1 MLGLVDRYLIR
12 EMVFPFV
19 LAVAGFVLFIV
30 LNLIPQLSDFMLDR
44 NVPLLTLFQMLAYRL
59 PELLVYGLPVGVLF
73 AIFWALGRLSH
84 DRELVALQAA
94 GFSLRRLMLPVVLMG
109 VITTGAAFAVGELW
123 MPWANH
129 RYYDLLR
136 EIFFIRSSP
145 QIRESTFIKISDTAY
160 AYIERYDPTTK
171 KLSNV
176 MVFDQGGGEYLAE
189 LDARFPKIIVAPE
202 GEWDGEYWRLTQGK
216 LHKLRDDGQ
225 LEYTLTFE
233 KLSIRTGPYLQ
244 RIFLEQRTPH
254 EMGIAE
260 LYQQIQG
267 LRRSRLGAESLIVE
281 LHSKIAVPFSAL
293 VFALFGA
300 PLSLIF
306 AQGGAPRGRA
316 AGVILSVVLVACYQG
331 LLLWMS
337 TLGKRGVIAPALA
350 PWVPN
355 ILFLVLGVLLLIW
368 VDRLS
373 RLDLF
378 ARLRQLFAL
387 VLLCG
392 ALSGFAGLAQEPP
405 PLAFDLQADRLTVA
419 RDWSEI
425 AAEGHVRFTYEK
437 GRLQAD
443 RLSAQRITLADLSSR
458 PTPPAPDLSPAPSPK
473 EGGEPLPLREGVGVR
488 SGRGEAWRITAEGRV
503 VWEGEGLKGESEK
516 IELQIAW
523 DGTAWQL
530 ESARL
535 HEASLEY
542 RQGRARASEIVVQ
555 GERTATFT
563 NFLGQTQF
571 ESAARKQE
579 TLRFQGA
586 TAHVTFS
593 PDGEIKLLQITTGE
607 ITTCTCPEPITRA
620 AYSIAAGSVRVEP
633 NESVFATNIFLKAYG
648 LPVFWAPVY
657 FASLKEETK
666 TPLLPDFGQLPDRG
680 WYLRWRV
687 PFVID
692 QDNTGTLLIDY
703 YTRLPEVGTGIEYRY
718 QLFGQQ
724 GQVSVYRL
732 VGRGESWAVDWTHQA
747 RLPLGMRLS
756 VGIASRT
763 GLLEREAQRL
773 FSRALLSASWGV
785 VRWSLL
791 WSRDHYLVLPEPESE
806 EAARYRFLEKT
817 PELTLALTPWRLGP
831 LPLSVLASTSWGR
844 YREKKLDKEI
854 LDESTRWETVL
865 GVQSLALGTDSFTV
879 QASAN
884 YRLALYEPQRLR
896 REAYDLTVALGV
908 RPVSGLSADTTYAYR
923 RVLGQ
928 SPFSFDALDLLH
940 RVSFRASW
948 ATAPLAPNLSGGY
961 DLTLHRFDPLRLAL
975 RSPLLGLDLSWDL
988 EYDLNRALWQRAALT
1003 VNGSWDTLT
1012 AQLTTAFLFP
1022 TRTFEDVILKISWG
1036 AQRLGASI
1044 NLNRFALI
1052 RLNLETSWQWGSDW
1066 EFSLK
1071 GEYDLPTQRV
1081 TALQLGV
1088 IKKFCHACWQVGL
1101 YSDSRR
1107 IWLQAQIN
1115 AFPTAQVRYSPTD
1128 QRLSFGS

>member
-19 LAVAGFVLFIV
+19 LAVAGFILFIV

-109 VITTGAAFAVGELW
+109 LITTGAAFAVGELW

-129 RYYDLLR
+129 HYYNLLR
-136 EIFFIRSSP
+136 EIFFMRASP

-160 AYIERYDPTTK
+160 AYVERYDPTTK

-189 LDARFPKIIVAPE
+189 LDARFPKIIVATE
-202 GEWDGEYWRLTQGK
+202 GEWDGEYWRLAQGK

-225 LEYTLTFE
+225 FEYTLTFE
-233 KLSIRTGPYLQ
+233 KLSIRAGPYLQ

-260 LYQQIQG
+260 LYQQIEV

-293 VFALFGA
+293 IFALFGA

-316 AGVILSVVLVACYQG
+316 AGVILSVLLVACYQG

-337 TLGKRGVIAPALA
+337 TLGKRSVISPTLA

-387 VLLCG
+387 VLLCS

-425 AAEGHVRFTYEK
+425 VAEGHVRFTYEK

-443 RLSAQRITLADLSSR
+443 RLSVQKIPHPTSPQPNPNPFPEGKGSS
-458 PTPPAPDLSPAPSPK
+458 PPSLG
-473 EGGEPLPLREGVGVR
+473 EGLGER
-488 SGRGEAWRITAEGRV
+488 WRIAAEGRV
-503 VWEGEGLKGESEK
+503 VWEGEGLKGASEK

-523 DGTAWQL
+523 DGAGWQL

-535 HEASLEY
+535 QEASLEY
-542 RQGRARASEIVVQ
+542 QHGRVRASEVVVR

-563 NFLGQTQF
+563 NFIGQTRF
-571 ESAARKQE
+571 ESAARKRE
-579 TLRFQGA
+579 TLRFQGD

-593 PDGEIKLLQITTGE
+593 PDGEIKFLQITTGE
-607 ITTCTCPEPITRA
+607 ITTCTCPESITRA
-620 AYSIAAGSVRVEP
+620 AYSISAGSVRLEP
-633 NESVFATNIFLKAYG
+633 NESILALNILLKAYG

-666 TPLLPDFGQLPDRG
+666 NPLLPDFGQLPDRG
-680 WYLRWRV
+680 WYLRWRF

-692 QDNTGTLLIDY
+692 KDNTGTVLFDY
-703 YTRLPEVGTGIEYRY
+703 YTKLPEVGTGIEYSY
-718 QLFGQQ
+718 KLWAQQ

-747 RLPLGMRLS
+747 QLPLSLRLS
-756 VGIASRT
+756 VGVSSRT

-791 WSRDHYLVLPEPESE
+791 WSRDHYLVLPQGE
-806 EAARYRFLEKT
+806 ETVLYRFLEKT
-817 PELTLALTPWRLGP
+817 PELTLTLTPWRLGP
-831 LPLSVLASTSWGR
+831 LPLSVIASTSWGR
-844 YREKKLDKEI
+844 YREKKLDKEM
-854 LDESTRWETVL
+854 LDESNRWETVL
-865 GVQSLALGTDSFTV
+865 GVQSLALGTSSFTV

-896 REAYDLTVALGV
+896 REAYDLTVATSV
-908 RPVSGLSADTTYAYR
+908 RPVPGLSADTTYAYR
-923 RVLGQ
+923 LVLGQ
-928 SPFSFDALDLLH
+928 SPFSFDTLAFVH

-948 ATAPLAPNLSGGY
+948 APVPLQPTLSGGY
-961 DLTLHRFDPLRLAL
+961 DLDLKRFDPLRLGL
-975 RSPLLGLDLSWDL
+975 RAQFLGLDALFDL
-988 EYDLNRALWQRAALT
+988 EYDLNHALWQRLALT
-1003 VNGSWDTLT
+1003 VNGSWDIANPPALT
-1012 AQLTTAFLFP
+1012 MQVTTAYRFP
-1022 TRTFEDVILKISWG
+1022 TRSFEDVILKISWG
-1036 AQRLGASI
+1036 AQRVGASV
-1044 NLNRFALI
+1044 NLNRLALV

-1071 GEYDLPTQRV
+1071 GEYDIPAQRV

-1107 IWLQAQIN
+1107 LWLQAQIN

>member
-19 LAVAGFVLFIV
+19 LAVAGFVLFII

-44 NVPLLTLFQMLAYRL
+44 NVPLLTLFRMLAYRL

-109 VITTGAAFAVGELW
+109 FLTTGAAFAVGELW

-129 RYYDLLR
+129 QYYNLLR
-136 EIFFIRSSP
+136 EIFFIRSAP
-145 QIRESTFIKISDTAY
+145 QIRESTFVKISDTAY

-189 LDARFPKIIVAPE
+189 LNARFPKIIVAPE
-202 GEWDGEYWRLTQGK
+202 GEWDGEYWRLGHGK

-225 LEYTLTFE
+225 FEYTLTFE
-233 KLSIRTGPYLQ
+233 KLSIRAGPYLQ
-244 RIFLEQRTPH
+244 RVFAEQRTPH

-260 LYQQIQG
+260 LFQQIQV
-267 LRRSRLGAESLIVE
+267 LQRSRLGAESLIVE

-293 VFALFGA
+293 IFALFGA

-316 AGVILSVVLVACYQG
+316 AGVIISVLLVAAYQG

-337 TLGKRGVIAPALA
+337 TLGKRGLIDPALA

-355 ILFLVLGVLLLIW
+355 LLFAVIGVLLVIW
-368 VDRLS
+368 LDRLS

-378 ARLRQLFAL
+378 ARLRQLFWL
-387 VLLCG
+387 VLVLG
-392 ALSGFAGLAQEPP
+392 ALSREGFAQEPP
-405 PLAFDLQADRLTVA
+405 PVAFDLQADRLTIA

-425 AAEGHVRFTYEK
+425 EASGYIRLTYEK
-437 GRLQAD
+437 GRVQAD
-443 RLSAQRITLADLSSR
+443 HLRAQRIHPLSEKE
-458 PTPPAPDLSPAPSPK
+458 TP
-473 EGGEPLPLREGVGVR
+473 EE
-488 SGRGEAWRITAEGRV
+488 WRIVAEGNV
-503 VWEGEGLKGESEK
+503 LWEGEGLKGESEK

-523 DGTAWQL
+523 DGARWQF

-535 HEASLEY
+535 QSATLEY
-542 RQGRARASEIVVQ
+542 DQGRLHAEEIAL
-555 GERTATFT
+555 ERTHSRTGEPVKARFT
-563 NFLGQTQF
+563 RFSGETRFQ
-571 ESAARKQE
+571 SAARKQE
-579 TLRFQGA
+579 TLRFQGEEARA
-586 TAHVTFS
+586 TLS
-593 PDGEIKLLQITTGE
+593 SEGQLQLLQITTGE
-607 ITTCTCPEPITRA
+607 VTTCTCAEPIARS

-633 NESVFATNIFLKAYG
+633 NESVWATNILVKAYG

-666 TPLLPDFGQLPDRG
+666 NPLLPDFGQLPERG

-692 QDNTGTLLIDY
+692 KDNTGTVMIDY
-703 YTRLPEVGTGIEYRY
+703 YTRLPEVGTGIEYSY
-718 QLFGQQ
+718 KFWGQQ

-732 VGRGESWAVDWTHQA
+732 VGRGESWATDWTHQA
-747 RLPLGMRLS
+747 QLPLRMRLS
-756 VGIASRT
+756 VGMTSRT
-763 GLLEREAQRL
+763 GVLEQEAQRL
-773 FSRALLSASWGV
+773 FSRALLSASWGG
-785 VRWSLL
+785 VRWSML
-791 WSRDHYLVLPEPESE
+791 WSRDQYLVLPEPDSDETVL
-806 EAARYRFLEKT
+806 YRFLEKA
-817 PELTLALTPWRLGP
+817 PELTLALAPWRLGP
-831 LPLSVLASTSWGR
+831 LPLSVIASTSWGR
-844 YREKKLDKEI
+844 YREKKIDREI
-854 LDESTRWETVL
+854 LDESTRWESVL
-865 GVQSLALGTDSFTV
+865 GVQSLAVGTDVLTV

-896 REAYDLTVALGV
+896 REAYDLTVATSL
-908 RPVSGLSADTTYAYR
+908 RPWPGLSADMTYAYR
-923 RVLGQ
+923 RVIGQ
-928 SPFSFDALDLLH
+928 SPFSFDTLTLVH
-940 RVSFRASW
+940 QVGWRASW
-948 ATAPLAPNLSGGY
+948 TTIPGKPNLSGGY
-961 DLTLHRFDPLRLAL
+961 DLDLKRFDPLRLGL
-975 RSPLLGLDLSWDL
+975 RASGGGLDALFDW
-988 EYDLNRALWQRAALT
+988 EYDLNRALWQRAALA
-1003 VNGSWDTLT
+1003 VSGSWDAVSL
-1012 AQLTTAFLFP
+1012 QLTTAYLFP
-1022 TRTFEDVILKISWG
+1022 TRAFEDLIFKLSWG
-1036 AQRLGASI
+1036 AQRLGMSV

-1052 RLNLETSWQWGSDW
+1052 RFNLETSWQWGSDW

-1071 GEYDLPTQRV
+1071 GEYDLPTRRV

-1107 IWLQAQIN
+1107 IWLQAQIT